1 MIRRFIL
8 ILALG
13 LVAAGAVFWGGTHRT
28 VTIRLL
34 PDVTYQTFR
43 DWEATPVLLGGE
55 EERRHRFDIF
65 DRIAKEIPLTR
76 LRVEV
81 FSGAESRYRGMQR
94 YLAGEIDIETWKA
107 LRYPTQNDD
116 DDPNHINP
124 AGFDFFDLDYRM
136 DNTVLPMIERAS
148 ARGESYRLT
157 LTYVAFTKMIREG
170 GYLHTDP
177 AEYAE
182 FILAAFEHLRDKY
195 GVVPDYFDPLL
206 EPDNVPAW
214 TPETLGPAIR
224 AAMDRL
230 HGAGFHPGVILPSV
244 SDAGET
250 LRWLDGIGETDGAL
264 ADLTEISF
272 HRYKGADRAS
282 LEAIAARAAEM
293 GVTSGMLEYWF
304 GRATYQVLHQ
314 DLTVANVSSWQ
325 PRAVYSFYEIQ
336 PDGSLKIAED
346 IRYDRLYFE
355 AIRPGDVR
363 IGAEAPWL
371 SPFSPVAFR
380 KADGTMS
387 VVLMARRAGSAVITR
402 LPAGAYL
409 EETATASP
417 SGPPQIVQVGAD
429 GRLSITIDG
438 PGVIA
443 IHPAPA
449 QG

>member
-1 MIRRFIL
+1 MKRFL
-8 ILALG
+8 SLLMLG
-13 LVAAGAVFWGGTHRT
+13 IVAAAVAYWWAAHRT
-28 VTIRLL
+28 VTLRLM
-34 PDVTYQTFR
+34 PEVTYQTFR

-55 EERRHRFDIF
+55 EERKHRFEIF
-65 DRIAKEIPLTR
+65 DRIAEEVPLTR

-81 FSGAESRYRGMQR
+81 FSGAESHNRGMQR

-136 DNTVLPMIERAS
+136 DNTVLPMLDRAK
-148 ARGESYRLT
+148 ARGETYRLT
-157 LTYVAFTKMIREG
+157 LTYVAFTKMIRDG
-170 GYLHTDP
+170 GYHHTDP

-182 FILAAFEHLRDKY
+182 FILAAFEHLKEKY
-195 GVVPDYFDPLL
+195 GVVPDYLDPLL

-214 TPETLGPAIR
+214 TPETLGPAIK

-230 HGAGFHPGVILPSV
+230 HAAGFHPGVILPSV
-244 SDAGET
+244 SDASQT
-250 LRWLDGIGETDGAL
+250 LRWLDGIARTDGAL
-264 ADLTEISF
+264 TDLTEISY
-272 HRYKGADRAS
+272 HRYKGADRSS
-282 LEAIAARAAEM
+282 LRAIAERAAEM
-293 GVTSGMLEYWF
+293 GVTAGMLEYWF
-304 GRATYQVLHQ
+304 GRATYEVLYD
-314 DLTVANVSSWQ
+314 DLTIANVSSWQ

-336 PDGSLKIAED
+336 PDGTLRIAPE

-363 IGAEAPWL
+363 IGANAPWL
-371 SPFSPVAFR
+371 SPLLPVAFR
-380 KADGTMS
+380 KPDGAMS
-387 VVLMARRAGSAVITR
+387 VVLMARRAGSALIAG
-402 LPAGAYL
+402 LPQGDYL

-417 SGPPQIVQVGAD
+417 TAPPRPVHVGAD
-429 GRLSITIDG
+429 GNLSVSIDG

-443 IHPAPA
+443 IRPAPA